1 MWCGGDIPGLSLK
14 CSARCL
20 MSATGEGRI
29 AKVIE
34 KAMWDQVAGAGTL
47 GGEG

>member
-1 MWCGGDIPGLSLK
+1 
-14 CSARCL
+14 

-34 KAMWDQVAGAGTL
+34 KAMWDQVVRAETL
-47 GGEG
+47 GSEGRG